1 MRPLALLTLCFLT
14 ASSLCAQQPS
24 PWQGEWSPL
33 DASGDRL
40 TLGDCTAQSCKF
52 YLAHKGCS
60 TLTNSPLSVQS
71 DTEATANLPG
81 EDATHSCQLHL
92 QRSASNKP
100 TIAVKQSGNGCSY
113 YCISGYGS
121 FETTFVQHSS
131 VVYAGR
137 HAAECLKTTTP
148 APMATCLDPAL
159 AGLEQ
164 QWQDLYSDF
173 PLTPPK
179 KDTTAYQ
186 ASEAARRRHPRR
198 VRQGHRS
205 SPMSP
210 VSLHLRHRCDERKEG
225 RIHRRLHRTRRP
237 NRGRPHRSLHRRP
250 LSPYLRQRRR
260 AGRQLP
266 HHRQAHHH
274 PGRHRLHPL
283 RRLSQLLQRPHLLA
297 LRRRALPQGR
307 QFRLRRRPRQRRLR
321 PPAPSA
327 SSPSSPTPRAVEFKD
342 LTGGCKDYCGARG
355 SWNGEAFSFRDR
367 LPPKAAT
374 KPSPK

>member
-1 MRPLALLTLCFLT
+1 MRPIALFTLCFLT
-14 ASSLCAQQPS
+14 ASSLCAQKPS

-148 APMATCLDPAL
+148 APMATCLDLTL

-173 PLTPPK
+173 PLTPPN

-186 ASEAARRRHPRR
+186 ASEELDDAILGECDKATDPAQCLQSRFTSDIAVMNAKKAAFIA
-198 VRQGHRS
+198 GYT
-205 SPMSP
+205 
-210 VSLHLRHRCDERKEG
+210 ERGDPAEGG
-225 RIHRRLHRTRRP
+225 RIA
-237 NRGRPHRSLHRRP
+237 RSI
-250 LSPYLRQRRR
+250 
-260 AGRQLP
+260 AGRY
-266 HHRQAHHH
+266 
-274 PGRHRLHPL
+274 RHTFDNGDVQGDSYRTTDKLTITPVGTASIHFDAYL
-283 RRLSQLLQRPHLLA
+283 NFYNGHTCSLSGGA
-297 LRRRALPQGR
+297 LYRKDGSFVFDDDPAN
-307 QFRLRRRPRQRRLR
+307 
-321 PPAPSA
+321 APS
-327 SSPSSPTPRAVEFKD
+327 PTGPVCKLAILPDSKGVEFKD

-355 SWNGEAFSFRDR
+355 SWNGETFSFGDR
-367 LPPKAAT
+367 VPPRAAT
-374 KPSPK
+374 KQPPK